1 MSDYTDFQTGRL
13 TAIYNQVGNDAAGQ
27 PRYVRANF
35 DLLEWASTSSSRR
48 ETYVVPLGIERIASE
63 DVQVQNEFQLGREFG
78 YYQIEPLVL
87 DQHQHNGLTDNWI
100 GLHGFGPV

>member
-1 MSDYTDFQTGRL
+1 MTAQADFQTGRL

-35 DLLEWASTSSSRR
+35 DLLEWAEGSGRR
-48 ETYVVPLGIERIASE
+48 ETFVVPLGTERISSD
-63 DVQVQNEFQLGREFG
+63 DVGVQAEWQVGREFG
-78 YYQIEPLVL
+78 YYTLAPLVL
-87 DQHQHNGLTDNWI
+87 EPHQANGSDSWI